1 LQVVYLET
9 HRGHKVK
16 FLHKVSRAALAQV
29 TERKDRVS
37 VEGFRVSQGW
47 PIGNGTIPRGRL
59 D

>member
-1 LQVVYLET
+1 M
-9 HRGHKVK
+9 K